1 MTKNQERERERE
13 REKEGSSTRA
23 YVMSVSSKSILFF
36 CSFSSFL
43 VPSKLSP
50 PQKSELVKFD

>member
-1 MTKNQERERERE
+1 
-13 REKEGSSTRA
+13 
-23 YVMSVSSKSILFF
+23 VMSVSSKSILFF
-36 CSFSSFL
+36 CSFFSSFL